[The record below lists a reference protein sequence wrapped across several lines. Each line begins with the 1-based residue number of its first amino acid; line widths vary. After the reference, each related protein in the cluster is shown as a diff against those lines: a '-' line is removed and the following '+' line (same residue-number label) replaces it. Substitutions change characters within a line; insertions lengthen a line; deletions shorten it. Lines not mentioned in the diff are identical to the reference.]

1 MLWGAD
7 NGVRDWT
14 ALHLRLLAFL
24 KKKIQDFRPRNA
36 ISAMGWEGGAC
47 KHKICFNVLSAKA
60 AILGKRQG
68 PLRVLVWVSSEAG
81 DQSKLVNEK
90 HCRHLRY
97 AMLYYVAIAIPLKV
111 KKEKKCVCVWG
122 GGGGGER
129 KEKEEEKEREK
140 KKKEDKE
147 KKNRKEKKVND

>member
-1 MLWGAD
+1 MLSGTD

-47 KHKICFNVLSAKA
+47 RHKICFNVLSAKA

-68 PLRVLVWVSSEAG
+68 PLRVHVWVSSEAG

-90 HCRHLRY
+90 HCRHLRS
-97 AMLYYVAIAIPLKV
+97 AMLYHVANATPLKI
-111 KKEKKCVCVWG
+111 KKEKKGGG
-122 GGGGGER
+122 GGGGGE
-129 KEKEEEKEREK
+129 KEKKKKEEKEREK
-140 KKKEDKE
+140 KE
-147 KKNRKEKKVND
+147 KRR

>member
-24 KKKIQDFRPRNA
+24 KKKIQDFRPRYA

-90 HCRHLRY
+90 HCWHLRY

-111 KKEKKCVCVWG
+111 KKEKKCVCVGGG
-122 GGGGGER
+122 GGGGGE
-129 KEKEEEKEREK
+129 KEK
-140 KKKEDKE
+140 KKKKKKKE
-147 KKNRKEKKVND
+147 RKRKKKIKRRRTGRRRK